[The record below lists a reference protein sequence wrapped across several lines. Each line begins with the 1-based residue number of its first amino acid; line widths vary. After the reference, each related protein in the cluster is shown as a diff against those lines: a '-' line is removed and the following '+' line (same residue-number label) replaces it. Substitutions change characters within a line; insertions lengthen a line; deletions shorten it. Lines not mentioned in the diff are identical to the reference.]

1 MGNKKISE
9 VSDAQ
14 EVLKIF
20 QDFYSLTG
28 RLPLSNNLLV
38 VPDGDAPPE
47 EKLNMRHFYDLF
59 KNTNSHGIVS
69 LPFLGLIQYYLEE
82 NDHSLIKNT
91 TTELYY
97 NLSYMTLSGGRGFR
111 FDDISELTAR
121 LSILLK
127 HATLGNNKL
136 REIGNEN
143 LAKKINEER
152 IFEPK
157 IEDPLDEVIEIT
169 DVPDMEH
176 KKSMFPC
183 VEPTVETADEIE
195 TNQQLIDDDFIDL
208 QTKFDKANDVVTE
221 QKKQKKIEETIESV
235 IDDKNPFSTFDN
247 FWWEDE
253 MFSERDSV
261 PTVDTSKDILE
272 EINEISDNVLRNLRL
287 LDTRAKQ
294 ETIEDQF
301 IPMDDRTQQELKD
314 DNYLSFK
321 SESEGIEVENIDTTS
336 ALDENKSTAAK
347 PGAIFKLSTDYNKK
361 INAQPAAKKIS
372 EKYKKLREVNARKQK
387 YKMPVEIVRIE
398 KLETDQ
404 GEVKVPVSTEK
415 PKRSGKEADKKI
427 IKNMIRLGDKKH
439 LKRSWT
445 RTKKRKRTKI

>member
-59 KNTNSHGIVS
+59 KNTNSHEIVS

-169 DVPDMEH
+169 NVPDMEH

-261 PTVDTSKDILE
+261 PTVDASKDILK
-272 EINEISDNVLRNLRL
+272 EINEMSNNFLRNLRL
-287 LDTRAKQ
+287 VDTRTEQ
-294 ETIEDQF
+294 ETI
-301 IPMDDRTQQELKD
+301 DD
-314 DNYLSFK
+314 
-321 SESEGIEVENIDTTS
+321 
-336 ALDENKSTAAK
+336 
-347 PGAIFKLSTDYNKK
+347 
-361 INAQPAAKKIS
+361 
-372 EKYKKLREVNARKQK
+372 
-387 YKMPVEIVRIE
+387 
-398 KLETDQ
+398 
-404 GEVKVPVSTEK
+404 
-415 PKRSGKEADKKI
+415 
-427 IKNMIRLGDKKH
+427 
-439 LKRSWT
+439 
-445 RTKKRKRTKI
+445 

>member
-1 MGNKKISE
+1 
-9 VSDAQ
+9 
-14 EVLKIF
+14 
-20 QDFYSLTG
+20 
-28 RLPLSNNLLV
+28 
-38 VPDGDAPPE
+38 
-47 EKLNMRHFYDLF
+47 
-59 KNTNSHGIVS
+59 
-69 LPFLGLIQYYLEE
+69 
-82 NDHSLIKNT
+82 
-91 TTELYY
+91 
-97 NLSYMTLSGGRGFR
+97 MTLSGGRNFR

-127 HATLGNNKL
+127 HVTLGNNKL
-136 REIGNEN
+136 REIENEN

-261 PTVDTSKDILE
+261 PTVNASKDILK
-272 EINEISDNVLRNLRL
+272 EINEMSNNFLRNLRL
-287 LDTRAKQ
+287 VDTRTEQ
-294 ETIEDQF
+294 ETI
-301 IPMDDRTQQELKD
+301 DD
-314 DNYLSFK
+314 
-321 SESEGIEVENIDTTS
+321 
-336 ALDENKSTAAK
+336 
-347 PGAIFKLSTDYNKK
+347 
-361 INAQPAAKKIS
+361 
-372 EKYKKLREVNARKQK
+372 
-387 YKMPVEIVRIE
+387 
-398 KLETDQ
+398 
-404 GEVKVPVSTEK
+404 
-415 PKRSGKEADKKI
+415 
-427 IKNMIRLGDKKH
+427 
-439 LKRSWT
+439 
-445 RTKKRKRTKI
+445 

>member
-1 MGNKKISE
+1 MS
-9 VSDAQ
+9 
-14 EVLKIF
+14 
-20 QDFYSLTG
+20 
-28 RLPLSNNLLV
+28 
-38 VPDGDAPPE
+38 DGDAPPE

-91 TTELYY
+91 TTEHYY
-97 NLSYMTLSGGRGFR
+97 NLSYMTLSGGRDFR

-157 IEDPLDEVIEIT
+157 IEDPLDEVIEII
-169 DVPDMEH
+169 DVPDIEH
-176 KKSMFPC
+176 KKSMFPY

-208 QTKFDKANDVVTE
+208 QTKFDKENDVVPE
-221 QKKQKKIEETIESV
+221 QKKHKKIKETKESV
-235 IDDKNPFSTFDN
+235 IDDKNPFNTFDN

-253 MFSERDSV
+253 MFSERDSLK
-261 PTVDTSKDILE
+261 TVDASKDILE
-272 EINEISDNVLRNLRL
+272 EINEMSENVLRNLRPI
-287 LDTRAKQ
+287 DTREEQ
-294 ETIEDQF
+294 EKIEDQF

-314 DNYLSFK
+314 DDYLSFK
-321 SESEGIEVENIDTTS
+321 SESEGIEGENIHTTS

-361 INAQPAAKKIS
+361 INAQPVAKKII
-372 EKYKKLREVNARKQK
+372 EKCKKLREANARKQK
-387 YKMPVEIVRIE
+387 YKMPGEIVRIE
-398 KLETDQ
+398 KLKTDQ

-427 IKNMIRLGDKKH
+427 VKNMIRLA
-439 LKRSWT
+439 
-445 RTKKRKRTKI
+445 TKNI

>member
-59 KNTNSHGIVS
+59 KNTNSHEIVS

-127 HATLGNNKL
+127 HVTLGNNKL
-136 REIGNEN
+136 REIENEN

-169 DVPDMEH
+169 NVPDMEH

-261 PTVDTSKDILE
+261 PTVNASKDILK
-272 EINEISDNVLRNLRL
+272 EINEMSNNFLRNLRL
-287 LDTRAKQ
+287 VDTRTEQ
-294 ETIEDQF
+294 ETI
-301 IPMDDRTQQELKD
+301 DD
-314 DNYLSFK
+314 
-321 SESEGIEVENIDTTS
+321 
-336 ALDENKSTAAK
+336 
-347 PGAIFKLSTDYNKK
+347 
-361 INAQPAAKKIS
+361 
-372 EKYKKLREVNARKQK
+372 
-387 YKMPVEIVRIE
+387 
-398 KLETDQ
+398 
-404 GEVKVPVSTEK
+404 
-415 PKRSGKEADKKI
+415 
-427 IKNMIRLGDKKH
+427 
-439 LKRSWT
+439 
-445 RTKKRKRTKI
+445 

>member
-1 MGNKKISE
+1 
-9 VSDAQ
+9 
-14 EVLKIF
+14 
-20 QDFYSLTG
+20 
-28 RLPLSNNLLV
+28 
-38 VPDGDAPPE
+38 
-47 EKLNMRHFYDLF
+47 
-59 KNTNSHGIVS
+59 
-69 LPFLGLIQYYLEE
+69 
-82 NDHSLIKNT
+82 
-91 TTELYY
+91 
-97 NLSYMTLSGGRGFR
+97 MTLSGGRNFR

-127 HATLGNNKL
+127 HVTLGNNKL
-136 REIGNEN
+136 REIENEN

-169 DVPDMEH
+169 NVPDMEH

-221 QKKQKKIEETIESV
+221 QKKKKKIEETIESV

-261 PTVDTSKDILE
+261 PTVDASKDILE

-301 IPMDDRTQQELKD
+301 IPMDDRTQEELKD

>member
-59 KNTNSHGIVS
+59 KNTNSHEIVS

-97 NLSYMTLSGGRGFR
+97 NLSYMTLSGGRDFR

-127 HATLGNNKL
+127 HVTLGNNKL
-136 REIGNEN
+136 REIENEN

-169 DVPDMEH
+169 NVPDMEH

-208 QTKFDKANDVVTE
+208 QTKFDKVNDVVTE
-221 QKKQKKIEETIESV
+221 QKKPKK
-235 IDDKNPFSTFDN
+235 
-247 FWWEDE
+247 
-253 MFSERDSV
+253 
-261 PTVDTSKDILE
+261 
-272 EINEISDNVLRNLRL
+272 
-287 LDTRAKQ
+287 
-294 ETIEDQF
+294 
-301 IPMDDRTQQELKD
+301 
-314 DNYLSFK
+314 
-321 SESEGIEVENIDTTS
+321 
-336 ALDENKSTAAK
+336 
-347 PGAIFKLSTDYNKK
+347 
-361 INAQPAAKKIS
+361 
-372 EKYKKLREVNARKQK
+372 
-387 YKMPVEIVRIE
+387 
-398 KLETDQ
+398 
-404 GEVKVPVSTEK
+404 
-415 PKRSGKEADKKI
+415 
-427 IKNMIRLGDKKH
+427 
-439 LKRSWT
+439 
-445 RTKKRKRTKI
+445 